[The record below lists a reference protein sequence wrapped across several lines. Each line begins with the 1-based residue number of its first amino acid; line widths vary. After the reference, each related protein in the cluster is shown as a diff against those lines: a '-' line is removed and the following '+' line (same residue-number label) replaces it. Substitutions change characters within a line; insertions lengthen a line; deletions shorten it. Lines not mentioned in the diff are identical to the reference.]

1 MLGTSY
7 VQEAVAPSFLCSRF
21 VKHVFRVSASKKSS
35 CDDDDMRTE
44 LDSHADTCVAGRNT
58 LLVSDDG
65 RQVTVHPYSG
75 EYKPIQDVSIATV
88 ATMWI
93 HPKNG
98 QPYILII
105 NEALYFGD
113 RVDVTLLNPNQL
125 RANGVM
131 VEDVPR
137 QFDTKSSHSIYH
149 PTAKLRIPLSLDGIS
164 SGFVSRK
171 PTWEE
176 YGQYPH
182 VELTSPMRW
191 DPSSDQFAKKEETYV
206 SSVCV
211 VKTLLATDHARNAS
225 RLVSAVNSLRS
236 LRMSIGQEDGSLGDR
251 LVAAVNVAADDT
263 VGDGLSGRN
272 DNVVYPMDDESRKM
286 FALSTSE
293 QRSTITPEIL
303 SRRWGVGLDTAKR
316 TLQVTTQSGI
326 RNVLAPGEKK
336 VRQKLDHLAF
346 PNLSGKWY
354 TDTMFSKTKSIRGH
368 LVAQVFTNGRGSDH
382 FYPMTGKGMAGPDA
396 LMPFVR
402 EVGIPQTI
410 VTDNAPEEIGG
421 EFGKICRK
429 FRIKQEQTVPYSP
442 WSNLAES
449 TIRELKVKIRR
460 TLRRSKAPKRLWCF
474 CGKWVA
480 AIRRLTALD
489 MPQLQGRVPEEDVL
503 GSTPDI
509 SQYAQFDWY
518 EPVMYWDPVAG
529 FPHEQKLLGRWVGVA
544 EVSTD
549 LMAFYILTKTG
560 KIIVRKSVWGLSND
574 DFAHPD
580 MKLRLAELDERI
592 RSKIGDDLKAGDIDP
607 DLMGSMPE
615 IPDDVFDDED
625 ESVMDTGDMTSS
637 DEGTDDH
644 TPESYDEYLT
654 AQVLLPQGGE
664 AKKATVVGRKRD
676 QDGRP
681 IGKRH
686 ANPLLDT
693 RLYEVEFPDG
703 STEAIAAN
711 LIAENM
717 LSQVDDEGRS
727 YAVLSEIVDHRTNGH
742 ALSKDD
748 GFVVDRQGRRHPR
761 TTTRGWEL
769 QVEWR
774 DGSSTW
780 VPLSE
785 LKESNP
791 IQVAEYAVANKIAE
805 EPAFAWWARN
815 VLRKRDRIIKKVKA
829 RYWAKTHKFGIELPK
844 SVAEALRIDDRT
856 GTDFWRKAIELEM
869 KNVQPAF
876 EFIDD
881 DVVPK
886 FYKKIDCHMIFD
898 VKMDLTRKARLVAG
912 GHQTDPPKE
921 STYSSVVSR
930 DSIRIAFTVAA
941 LNDLD
946 VLSADVQ
953 GAYLN
958 APTKEKVYTT
968 AGLEF
973 GADKVGRP
981 VLIVRALYGL
991 KSSGARWRDH
1001 MAATLR
1007 EGGFVSCRG
1016 DPDVWMR
1023 PKVKPNGD
1031 KYWEYVLCYVDDIL
1045 CISHEPQVVM
1055 DYLASKYTLKKGS
1068 VKEPDAYLGAEV
1080 KKWTI
1085 EGADNPSKVRWAMS
1099 SDLYVKRAVTE
1110 VERELDEIGERLS
1123 TKVSTPMSQGYRPEV
1138 DTTPELD
1145 AKRANYFQG
1154 LIGVLRWICELGR
1167 VDILV
1172 DVAMLSRFL
1181 ASPRRGH
1188 LDQAFHIFAYL
1199 KRYNRSSMVFDDTE
1213 PMFDESRFQKCD
1225 WSEYY
1230 PGACEAVPPDAPEV
1244 RGESVSMSCFV
1255 DADHAGCRVTRR
1267 SHTGVLIFVNRAPIL
1282 WYSKRQNTVEASTF
1296 GSEFIAAKIAV
1307 EMVEGLRYKLRMM
1320 GIQVDGPTNV
1330 FCDNESVVKNSTK
1343 PESTLKKKHNA
1354 IAYHRVREAQAA
1366 GIVRI
1371 AKEDGETN
1379 LADMLTKCLPG
1390 PRLRE
1395 LCSRVLW

>member
-7 VQEAVAPSFLCSRF
+7 VQEAGPSPSLCYRF
-21 VKHVFRVSASKKSS
+21 VKHVFRVSASKPNA
-35 CDDDDMRTE
+35 DDVDTRTE

-58 LLVSDDG
+58 LLISDDG

-93 HPKNG
+93 HPDDG
-98 QPYILII
+98 QPYILVIH
-105 NEALYFGD
+105 EALYFGD

-125 RANGVM
+125 RANGVK

-137 QFDTKSSHSIYH
+137 QFDPKSSHSIYH

-171 PTWEE
+171 PTWAE
-176 YGQYPH
+176 YEQYPH
-182 VELTSPMRW
+182 IELTSPMRW
-191 DPSSDQFAKKEETYV
+191 DPSSDEFAKKEETCV

-211 VKTLLATDHARNAS
+211 AEKLLATDHARNAS

-236 LRMSIGQEDGSLGDR
+236 MHVYPGQEDGSLADR
-251 LVAAVNVAADDT
+251 LVAAVNVAADDIA
-263 VGDGLSGRN
+263 GDGLSGHGDN
-272 DNVVYPMDDESRKM
+272 DVYPMDVESRKL
-286 FALSTSE
+286 FSLSTSE
-293 QRSTITPEIL
+293 KRSTLTPEVL

-326 RNVLAPGEKK
+326 RNVLAPGERK

-346 PNLSGKWY
+346 PNLSGRWY
-354 TDTMFSKTKSIRGH
+354 SDTMFSKTQSVRGY
-368 LVAQVFTNGRGSDH
+368 LAAQVFTNGRGSDH
-382 FYPMTGKGMAGPDA
+382 FYPMKSKGMAGPFA
-396 LMPFVR
+396 LMPFIQ

-410 VTDNAPEEIGG
+410 VTDNAPEEVHG
-421 EFGKICRK
+421 EFGKICRQ

-449 TIRELKVKIRR
+449 AIRELKVGIRR
-460 TLRRSKAPKRLWCF
+460 ALRRSKAPRRLWCY

-489 MPQLQGRVPEEDVL
+489 MPQLQGRVPDEDVL

-518 EPVMYWDPVAG
+518 EPVLYWDPVG
-529 FPHEQKLLGRWVGVA
+529 NFPHEQKLLGRWIGVA

-560 KIIVRKSVWGLSND
+560 KVVVRKSVWALSQD
-574 DFAHPD
+574 DLANPD
-580 MKLRLAELDERI
+580 IKLRLVDLDEGI
-592 RSKIGDDLKAGDIDP
+592 SSKIGDGIKADDIDP
-607 DLMGSMPE
+607 ELMDSMPE
-615 IPDDVFDDED
+615 VPEDVFNDED
-625 ESVMDTGDMTSS
+625 ESRLETGDS
-637 DEGTDDH
+637 DAGEPEDF

-654 AQVLLPQGGE
+654 AQVLLPHGGE
-664 AKKATVVGRKRD
+664 ASKATVVCRKRD
-676 QDGRP
+676 HDGRP

-703 STEAIAAN
+703 TMKAVSAN
-711 LIAENM
+711 LIAENL

-727 YAVLSEIVDHRTNGH
+727 YSILREIVDHRTNGQ

-748 GFVVDRQGRRHPR
+748 GFTTDRKGKRHPR
-761 TTTRGWEL
+761 ITTQGWEL

-774 DGSSTW
+774 DGSATW
-780 VPLSE
+780 VPLKE
-785 LKESNP
+785 LKQSNP
-791 IQVAEYAVANKIAE
+791 VEVAEYAVANKIAE
-805 EPAFAWWARN
+805 EPAFAWWVRDA
-815 VLRKRDRIIKKVKA
+815 LRKRDRIIKKVKA

-844 SVAEALRIDDRT
+844 TVEEALRIDERT
-856 GTDFWRKAIELEM
+856 GTDFWRKAIEQEM
-869 KNVQPAF
+869 KNVLPAF

-886 FYKKIDCHMIFD
+886 FYKHIDCHMIFD
-898 VKMDLTRKARLVAG
+898 VKMDLTRKARFVAG

-930 DSIRIAFTVAA
+930 DSIRIAFTLAA

-1007 EGGFVSCRG
+1007 EAGFVSCKG

-1045 CISHEPQVVM
+1045 CVSHEPQTVM

-1110 VERELDEIGERLS
+1110 VERELEEIGERLS
-1123 TKVSTPMSQGYRPEV
+1123 TKISTPMSQGYRPEV

-1167 VDILV
+1167 IDILV

-1181 ASPRRGH
+1181 AAPRRGH
-1188 LDQAFHIFAYL
+1188 LDQVFHIFAYL
-1199 KRYNRSSMVFDDTE
+1199 KRYNRSSMVFDETE
-1213 PMFDESRFQKCD
+1213 PVFDESRFQKCD

-1244 RGESVSMSCFV
+1244 RGQSVSMSCFV

-1296 GSEFIAAKIAV
+1296 GSEFIAAKVAV
-1307 EMVEGLRYKLRMM
+1307 EMIEGLRYKLRMM
-1320 GIQVDGPTNV
+1320 GVQVDGPTNV
-1330 FCDNESVVKNSTK
+1330 FCDNESVVKNSTR

-1379 LADMLTKCLPG
+1379 LADILTKCLPG
-1390 PRLRE
+1390 PRLRQ

>member
-1 MLGTSY
+1 MG
-7 VQEAVAPSFLCSRF
+7 AMP
-21 VKHVFRVSASKKSS
+21 
-35 CDDDDMRTE
+35 
-44 LDSHADTCVAGRNT
+44 
-58 LLVSDDG
+58 
-65 RQVTVHPYSG
+65 
-75 EYKPIQDVSIATV
+75 DV
-88 ATMWI
+88 
-93 HPKNG
+93 
-98 QPYILII
+98 
-105 NEALYFGD
+105 
-113 RVDVTLLNPNQL
+113 
-125 RANGVM
+125 
-131 VEDVPR
+131 
-137 QFDTKSSHSIYH
+137 
-149 PTAKLRIPLSLDGIS
+149 
-164 SGFVSRK
+164 
-171 PTWEE
+171 
-176 YGQYPH
+176 
-182 VELTSPMRW
+182 
-191 DPSSDQFAKKEETYV
+191 
-206 SSVCV
+206 
-211 VKTLLATDHARNAS
+211 
-225 RLVSAVNSLRS
+225 
-236 LRMSIGQEDGSLGDR
+236 
-251 LVAAVNVAADDT
+251 
-263 VGDGLSGRN
+263 
-272 DNVVYPMDDESRKM
+272 
-286 FALSTSE
+286 
-293 QRSTITPEIL
+293 
-303 SRRWGVGLDTAKR
+303 
-316 TLQVTTQSGI
+316 
-326 RNVLAPGEKK
+326 
-336 VRQKLDHLAF
+336 
-346 PNLSGKWY
+346 
-354 TDTMFSKTKSIRGH
+354 
-368 LVAQVFTNGRGSDH
+368 
-382 FYPMTGKGMAGPDA
+382 
-396 LMPFVR
+396 
-402 EVGIPQTI
+402 
-410 VTDNAPEEIGG
+410 
-421 EFGKICRK
+421 
-429 FRIKQEQTVPYSP
+429 
-442 WSNLAES
+442 
-449 TIRELKVKIRR
+449 
-460 TLRRSKAPKRLWCF
+460 
-474 CGKWVA
+474 
-480 AIRRLTALD
+480 
-489 MPQLQGRVPEEDVL
+489 
-503 GSTPDI
+503 
-509 SQYAQFDWY
+509 
-518 EPVMYWDPVAG
+518 
-529 FPHEQKLLGRWVGVA
+529 
-544 EVSTD
+544 
-549 LMAFYILTKTG
+549 
-560 KIIVRKSVWGLSND
+560 
-574 DFAHPD
+574 
-580 MKLRLAELDERI
+580 
-592 RSKIGDDLKAGDIDP
+592 
-607 DLMGSMPE
+607 
-615 IPDDVFDDED
+615 PDDVFDDDED
-625 ESVMDTGDMTSS
+625 EGRTKTGDTAGAV
-637 DEGTDDH
+637 DETDDH

-654 AQVLLPQGGE
+654 AQVLLPHGGE
-664 AKKATVVGRKRD
+664 AKKATVIGRKRD
-676 QDGRP
+676 HDGRP
-681 IGKRH
+681 VGRRH

-727 YAVLSEIVDHRTNGH
+727 YAVMSEIVDHRTNGH

-748 GFVVDRQGRRHPR
+748 GYVEDKRGKRHPR
-761 TTTRGWEL
+761 ITTRGWEL

-774 DGSSTW
+774 DGSTTW

-805 EPAFAWWARN
+805 EPAFAWWVRN

-844 SVAEALRIDDRT
+844 TVAEALKIDERT

-869 KNVQPAF
+869 KNVMPAF

-930 DSIRIAFTVAA
+930 DSIRIAFTLAA

-981 VLIVRALYGL
+981 VIIVRALYGL

-1007 EGGFVSCRG
+1007 EGGFVSCKG

-1023 PKVKPNGD
+1023 PKVKTNGD

-1045 CISHEPQVVM
+1045 CVSHEPQVVM

-1085 EGADNPSKVRWAMS
+1085 DGADNPTKVRWAMS

-1110 VERELDEIGERLS
+1110 VERELEEIGERLS
-1123 TKVSTPMSQGYRPEV
+1123 TKVSTPMSQGYRPEI

-1167 VDILV
+1167 IDILI

-1213 PMFDESRFQKCD
+1213 PVFDESRFQKCD
-1225 WSEYY
+1225 WTEYY

-1244 RGESVSMSCFV
+1244 RGQSVSMSCFV

-1296 GSEFIAAKIAV
+1296 GSEFIAAKVAV
-1307 EMVEGLRYKLRMM
+1307 EMIEGLRYKLRMM
-1320 GIQVDGPTNV
+1320 GVQVDGPTNV

-1379 LADMLTKCLPG
+1379 LADVLTKCLPG

>member
-1 MLGTSY
+1 
-7 VQEAVAPSFLCSRF
+7 
-21 VKHVFRVSASKKSS
+21 
-35 CDDDDMRTE
+35 MRTE

-93 HPKNG
+93 HPQNG

-105 NEALYFGD
+105 HEALYFGD

-125 RANGVM
+125 RANGVT

-171 PTWEE
+171 PTWSE
-176 YGQYPH
+176 YEQYPH

-211 VKTLLATDHARNAS
+211 VKKLLATDHPRNAS

-272 DNVVYPMDDESRKM
+272 DNDVYPMDDESRKM

-293 QRSTITPEIL
+293 QRSIITPEIL

-410 VTDNAPEEIGG
+410 VTDNAPEEIDG

-574 DFAHPD
+574 DFANPD

-625 ESVMDTGDMTSS
+625 ESVMDTGEDTTSS

-693 RLYEVEFPDG
+693 RLYDVEFPDG

-727 YAVLSEIVDHRTNGH
+727 YSVLSEIVDHRTNGH

-748 GFVVDRQGRRHPR
+748 GFVVDRQGKRHPR

-844 SVAEALRIDDRT
+844 SVEEALRIDDRT

-876 EFIDD
+876 EFIDG

-1045 CISHEPQVVM
+1045 CVSHEPQVVM

-1213 PMFDESRFQKCD
+1213 PMFEESRFQKCD

-1296 GSEFIAAKIAV
+1296 GSEFIAAKVAV